1 MRRSLTAVSLVAALA
16 LAGCASTASPDASES
31 PAASAS
37 ASADAGATVDNCGFE
52 ATFDAAPERV
62 VTIKSST
69 TEALIAL
76 GLEDRIVGTAFQD
89 GPLPDSL
96 AVDAEPPVIDE
107 RMPGAESVLAF
118 EPDLIF
124 SGWESAF
131 AADAVGTRDE
141 LAELGVGTYVWPT
154 ACMSADVPTEVT
166 FDDIAAEVEQL
177 ADVFDVDASDV
188 LADQQATLDDIVA
201 DDRDL
206 TALWWSSGTETPYV
220 GAGQG
225 APELIMDTA
234 GLTNVAADLEGGWS
248 PYGWESVLAADPD
261 VLVIVDSDWNTADH
275 KIEYL
280 EADPTLSQL
289 TAVQQHRYVIVPF
302 AASEAGVRTAE
313 AAQSVALQ
321 VSEIA
326 L

>member
-1 MRRSLTAVSLVAALA
+1 MRRSLPAVALVAALA
-16 LAGCASTASPDASES
+16 LAGCASSQS
-31 PAASAS
+31 PASSSSPAPSAS
-37 ASADAGATVDNCGFE
+37 ASAEGVTVSNCGFD
-52 ATFDAAPERV
+52 ATFETPPERV
-62 VTIKSST
+62 VTIKSTT

-76 GLEDRIVGTAFQD
+76 GLGDRIVGTAFQD

-96 AVDAEPPVIDE
+96 TVDEPLPVIDE
-107 RMPGAESVLAF
+107 RMPGAESVLEL

-141 LAELGVGTYVWPT
+141 LADLGVGTYVWPT
-154 ACMSADVPTEVT
+154 ACMSADAPTEVT

-177 ADVFDVDASDV
+177 ADIFDVDASGV
-188 LADQQATLDDIVA
+188 VADQQEMLDGITA
-201 DDRDL
+201 DDRGL
-206 TALWWSSGTETPYV
+206 SALWWSSGTETPYV

-225 APELIMDTA
+225 APELILETA
-234 GLTNVAADLEGGWS
+234 GLTNVASDLEGGWS

-261 VLVIVDSDWNTADH
+261 VIVIVDSAWNTADH
-275 KIEYL
+275 KIDYL
-280 EADPTLSQL
+280 ESDPTLSQL

-313 AAQSVALQ
+313 AAASVALQ

>member
-1 MRRSLTAVSLVAALA
+1 MRRSIPAVALVAALA
-16 LAGCASTASPDASES
+16 LAGCSSSDA
-31 PAASAS
+31 PAAPSSDAPP
-37 ASADAGATVDNCGFE
+37 ASADAATSVTNCGV
-52 ATFDAAPERV
+52 DAAFETPPERV

-76 GLEDRIVGTAFQD
+76 GLADRIVGTAFQD
-89 GPLPDSL
+89 GPLPDGL
-96 AVDAEPPVIDE
+96 DVDEPLPVIDE
-107 RMPGAESVLAF
+107 RMPGAESVLAL

-131 AADAVGTRDE
+131 AADAVGTRAE
-141 LAELGVGTYVWPT
+141 LAELGVATYVWPT
-154 ACMSADVPTEVT
+154 ACMSADAPTEVT
-166 FDDIAAEVEQL
+166 FDDIAAEVEQI
-177 ADVFDVDASDV
+177 ADIFDVDASGV
-188 LADQQATLDDIVA
+188 LADQEEMLADIA
-201 DDRDL
+201 PDDRDL

-234 GLTNVAADLEGGWS
+234 GLTNIADDLEGGWS

-261 VLVIVDSDWNTADH
+261 VLVIVDSDWNTAAN
-275 KIEYL
+275 KIAYL

-289 TAVQQHRYVIVPF
+289 TAVQERRYVIVPF

-313 AAQSVALQ
+313 AAASVALQ

>member
-1 MRRSLTAVSLVAALA
+1 MRRSLTAVALVLA
-16 LAGCASTASPDASES
+16 LAGCASTADAPSS
-31 PAASAS
+31 SGTPAASD
-37 ASADAGATVDNCGFE
+37 DAGAAVEVSNCGFD
-52 ATFDAAPERV
+52 AAFDAVPERV
-62 VTIKSST
+62 VTIKSTT
-69 TEALIAL
+69 TEALVAL
-76 GLEDRIVGTAFQD
+76 GLGDRIVGTAFQD
-89 GPLPDSL
+89 GPLPASL
-96 AVDAEPPVIDE
+96 EVDEPLPVIDE
-107 RMPGAESVLAF
+107 RMPGAESVLAL
-118 EPDLIF
+118 EPDLVF

-141 LAELGVGTYVWPT
+141 LAELGVDTYVWPT
-154 ACMSADVPTEVT
+154 ACMSADAPTEVT

-177 ADVFDVDASDV
+177 ADIFDVDASGV
-188 LADQQATLDDIVA
+188 VAEQETMLADIAP

-234 GLTNVAADLEGGWS
+234 GLTNVASDLEGGWS

>member
-1 MRRSLTAVSLVAALA
+1 MRRSLTAVSLVTALA
-16 LAGCASTASPDASES
+16 LAGCASTASPGSSEA

-37 ASADAGATVDNCGFE
+37 ESAAAGATVDNCGFE

-69 TEALIAL
+69 TEALVAL

-89 GPLPDSL
+89 GPLPDTLST
-96 AVDAEPPVIDE
+96 DADLPVIDE
-107 RMPGAESVLAF
+107 RMPGAESVLAL
-118 EPDLIF
+118 EPDLVF

-154 ACMSADVPTEVT
+154 ACMSADAPTEVT

-177 ADVFDVDASDV
+177 ADVFDVDASEV
-188 LADQQATLDDIVA
+188 LADQRETVDAIVA

-206 TALWWSSGTETPYV
+206 TTLWWSSGTETPYV

-225 APELIMDTA
+225 APQLIMDTA

-261 VLVIVDSDWNTADH
+261 VLVIVDSDWNTAEH

>member
-1 MRRSLTAVSLVAALA
+1 MRRSIPAVTLIAALA
-16 LAGCASTASPDASES
+16 LAGCSSTDAPASTSSSE
-31 PAASAS
+31 PEASA
-37 ASADAGATVDNCGFE
+37 AAVTVSNCGFE
-52 ATFDAAPERV
+52 ATFETPPERV

-76 GLEDRIVGTAFQD
+76 GLGDRIVGTAFQD
-89 GPLPDSL
+89 GPLPDGMT
-96 AVDAEPPVIDE
+96 VDEPLPVIDE
-107 RMPGAESVLAF
+107 RMPGAESVLEL

-154 ACMSADVPTEVT
+154 ACMSADAPTEVT
-166 FDDIAAEVEQL
+166 FDAIAAEVEEL
-177 ADVFDVDASDV
+177 ADIFDVDASGV
-188 LADQQATLDDIVA
+188 VGDQQEMLDGITP

-206 TALWWSSGTETPYV
+206 SALWWSSGTETPYV

-225 APELIMDTA
+225 APELILETA
-234 GLTNVAADLEGGWS
+234 GLTNIAADLEGGWA

-261 VLVIVDSDWNTADH
+261 VLVIVDSDWNSAEH

-321 VSEIA
+321 VSDIA

>member
-1 MRRSLTAVSLVAALA
+1 MRRTIPAIALVAALA
-16 LAGCASTASPDASES
+16 LAGCS
-31 PAASAS
+31 
-37 ASADAGATVDNCGFE
+37 SADAPASTSTPAPTASAAAGASVSNCGFD
-52 ATFDAAPERV
+52 ATFASPPERV

-76 GLEDRIVGTAFQD
+76 GVGDRIVGTAFQD
-89 GPLPDSL
+89 GPLPDGL
-96 AVDAEPPVIDE
+96 RVDAPLPVIDE
-107 RMPGAESVLAF
+107 RMPGAESVLAL

-141 LAELGVGTYVWPT
+141 LAQLGVGTYVWPT
-154 ACMSADVPTEVT
+154 ACMSADAPTEVT
-166 FDDIAAEVEQL
+166 FDSIAAEVEQL
-177 ADVFDVDASDV
+177 ADIFDVDASGV
-188 LADQQATLDDIVA
+188 IADQQAILDRITA

-206 TALWWSSGTETPYV
+206 TALWWSSGTETPFV

-225 APELIMDTA
+225 APQLIMQTA
-234 GLTNVAADLEGGWS
+234 GLTNVAADLDGGWA

-261 VLVIVDSDWNTADH
+261 VLVLVDADWNSAQR

-289 TAVQQHRYVIVPF
+289 TAVQQRRYVIVPF

-313 AAQSVALQ
+313 AAQSVAQQ
-321 VSEIA
+321 VSDVA
-326 L
+326 R

>member
-1 MRRSLTAVSLVAALA
+1 MRRSTPAIALVAALA
-16 LAGCASTASPDASES
+16 LAGCSSADAPASSSSPT
-31 PAASAS
+31 PS
-37 ASADAGATVDNCGFE
+37 ASADAGATVTNCGFD
-52 ATFDAAPERV
+52 ATFETPPERV

-76 GLEDRIVGTAFQD
+76 GLGDRIVGTAFQD
-89 GPLPDSL
+89 GPLPDGL
-96 AVDAEPPVIDE
+96 EVDEPLPVIDE
-107 RMPGAESVLAF
+107 RMPGAESVLEL

-154 ACMSADVPTEVT
+154 ACMSADAPTEVT
-166 FDDIAAEVEQL
+166 FDAIANEVEQL
-177 ADVFDVDASDV
+177 ADIFDVDASSV
-188 LADQQATLDDIVA
+188 LADQQAMLEGITA

-206 TALWWSSGTETPYV
+206 SALWWSSGTETPYV

-225 APELIMDTA
+225 APELILETA
-234 GLTNVAADLEGGWS
+234 GLTNIASDLEGGWA

-261 VLVIVDSDWNTADH
+261 VLVIVDSDWNTAEH